1 MSNNLLRRQISL
13 TEDKIFIVDKDLLTN
28 EDDTDIL
35 EELVPDESEKDYL
48 EEYERD
54 LENREFMGHYNPDTE
69 NFITIH
75 KYTEVFV
82 QGMLLVGICIC
93 LYITLI

>member
-1 MSNNLLRRQISL
+1 METKVLKRQMSL
-13 TEDKIFIVDKDLLTN
+13 TEDEII
-28 EDDTDIL
+28 DTLIK
-35 EELVPDESEKDYL
+35 ETELVPDDESEKDYL

-54 LENREFMGHYNPDTE
+54 LENREFMGHYNPDTK

-82 QGMLLVGICIC
+82 QGMLLFGIGLC